1 MTTPA
6 SPPQSPEPIIPDTG
20 DNEIAAEVAQVAA
33 SDPMQQEILA
43 MNAQDAAVEAQEEA
57 GVPNAE
63 TPSAQPG
70 APVVEA
76 PPPADATAPTQQ
88 APRFTQ
94 AQLQQVQQLQDENT
108 RLQQQ
113 SQVAQIQAAQQQLQ
127 AQHEQAGLDPEW
139 ARYVA
144 QREVQMAQQ
153 AYEAV
158 QNTNNQASEQQAK
171 QQTAQQFGR
180 QYGVDP
186 GRLMAFDTP
195 QAMEQM
201 AQMQQQLANQNA
213 QVAQMRQAEAPAV
226 QYDNGRAAPV
236 AGSSYEQMSDRFQA
250 GDRSEEV
257 NAWAKRNYG

>member
-1 MTTPA
+1 MVQQAAP
-6 SPPQSPEPIIPDTG
+6 SVPEPIIPDTG
-20 DNEIAAEVAQVAA
+20 DNEIAAEVAQDAA
-33 SDPMQQEILA
+33 NDPMQQEILA

-70 APVVEA
+70 APVAEV

-88 APRFTQ
+88 APPRFTQ
-94 AQLQQVQQLQDENT
+94 AQLQQVQQLQAENT

-113 SQVAQIQAAQQQLQ
+113 SEVAQIQAAQQKLQ

-139 ARYVA
+139 AQYIAR
-144 QREVQMAQQ
+144 REVQMAQQ
-153 AYEAV
+153 AYQAV
-158 QNTNNQASEQQAK
+158 QNANAEASEQQAK

-201 AQMQQQLANQNA
+201 AQMQQQLAKQNTQVNQ
-213 QVAQMRQAEAPAV
+213 MKQAAAPPV

-236 AGSSYEQMSDRFQA
+236 AGSSDEQMSDRFQA